1 MMREIYRVLKP
12 GAKFLIFSKND
23 SFITNPY
30 FYFDD
35 EVDWEVHAETFDRSS
50 AAAAGRAHKM
60 GSNTNRNGNDEDG
73 GGPGGA
79 TLARTFYLYTLTSC
93 KPGPVALT

>member
-1 MMREIYRVLKP
+1 MMREVYRVLKP

-30 FYFDD
+30 FYFSD
-35 EVDWEVHAETFDRSS
+35 EVDWEVQADTFDRST
-50 AAAAGRAHKM
+50 AAAGRGGKNRS
-60 GSNTNRNGNDEDG
+60 SNNSNSNGEDG
-73 GGPGGA
+73 GGPGGS

-93 KPGPVALT
+93 KPA